1 MYENCV
7 SFTGHRQAPYS
18 LMEPL
23 DRIVGTLI
31 EQGFTTFY
39 SGMALGFDMMAAEAV
54 LKAKQTH
61 PKVKLIAVLP
71 FPEQDSKFSE
81 QTKLRYR
88 HILSQA
94 DKTVITSPC
103 YTNAGVYHI
112 RNRYLVDH
120 CSLIVCYFNGTPG
133 GTQKTLEFAQR
144 SGKQIITL
152 NP

>member
-18 LMEPL
+18 LIEPL
-23 DRIVGTLI
+23 DRIVRTLI
-31 EQGFTTFY
+31 EQGFTTFH

-54 LKAKQTH
+54 LRAKQTH
-61 PKVKLIAVLP
+61 PEVRLIAVLP

-81 QTKLRYR
+81 QTKIRDR
-88 HILSQA
+88 QILQQA
-94 DKTVITSPC
+94 DERVITSPC

-112 RNRYLVDH
+112 RNRYLIDH
-120 CSLIVCYFNGTPG
+120 SSFVVCYFNGTPG
-133 GTQKTLEFAQR
+133 GTQKTLEYAR
-144 SGKQIITL
+144 RMNKTIIAL